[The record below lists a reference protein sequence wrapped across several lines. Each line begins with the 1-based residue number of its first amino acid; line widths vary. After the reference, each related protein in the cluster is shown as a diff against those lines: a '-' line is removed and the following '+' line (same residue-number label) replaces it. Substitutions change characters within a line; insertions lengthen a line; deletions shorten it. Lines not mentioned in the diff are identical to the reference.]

1 MKKTNG
7 FGLFG
12 VIVIM
17 LITAITSSIA
27 TGVIMLNNSSQLTGL
42 KTNLSNDED
51 LKQFVEV
58 YETLLAKYYDDI
70 DKKGMLNAAEEG
82 MLNFLGDKYTTYLED
97 SEYQD
102 LIDDLSGSYEGIGIK
117 IENNKIVGVTPDSPA
132 HKAGLLVNDII
143 LKLNSVDVSTMNGT
157 QIGNLI
163 KNDKSTSVTV
173 EISRNGM
180 TLSFN
185 VPKEK
190 LVNQTISYRILEGT
204 TIGYI
209 AIEKFSENLSTL
221 VGNALKELEGNGMSA
236 LVIDVR
242 NNVGGYL
249 SAAEE
254 TASLFLEEG
263 KVIYSLQSN
272 NNTYSYK
279 DSTKEKR
286 NYPIAVL
293 INGNSASASEI
304 LAAALKDSYNAV
316 LVGSKSYGKGKVQQV
331 ITLESGDSVKYTSAK
346 WLTPNGICI
355 DGIGIT
361 PDHVIINDESGVDI
375 QLNKAVEVLNGF

>member
-221 VGNALKELEGNGMSA
+221 VGNALKELEGKGMSA

>member
-132 HKAGLLVNDII
+132 YKAGLLVDDII
-143 LKLNSVDVSTMNGT
+143 LKLNSVDVSSMNGT

-163 KNDKSTSVTV
+163 KNDKSTSVII

-221 VGNALKELEGNGMSA
+221 VSNALKELEGKGMSA

-272 NNTYSYK
+272 NNTYNYK

-304 LAAALKDSYNAV
+304 LAAALKDSHNAI